1 MTLPPMN
8 EAVPPEVRERLERLV
23 DELPYNEEIPRRSG
37 DVAFNHAWE
46 IRAFAIATAMA
57 DDGAFDWPEFQGELI
72 GSIQAWESNND
83 STTGWSYYDRWMQA
97 LEKLLGDKGMLDAEE
112 LDRRTA
118 EVLATPANSH
128 HHPPARE
135 PVAIVPPRAGEG
147 RPLE

>member
-1 MTLPPMN
+1 MN
-8 EAVPPEVRERLERLV
+8 EVVPSEVRERLDRLV

-46 IRAFAIATAMA
+46 IRAFAIATAMH

-72 GSIQAWESNND
+72 RSIQAWESDND
-83 STTGWSYYDRWMQA
+83 TTAGWSYYDRWMEA
-97 LEKLLGDKGMLDAEE
+97 LERLLQAKGMLDTAE

-118 EVLATPANSH
+118 EVLSTPANSH

-135 PVAIVPPRAGEG
+135 PVAVVPRRAGEG
-147 RPLE
+147 RPNE